1 MRLRPKIT
9 TAFFIVS
16 ATVSLLLAV
25 FMYRFVEARLRED
38 LAQRLADITHVGAH
52 SLDGPEYRELV
63 GKLGE
68 LDDGQTADVEHSPA
82 FKRVYD
88 QLRAIRAAEPKLIR
102 FAYIL
107 APTADPT
114 KPRFVGDADVL
125 DLLAQV
131 AAGSAPADTEISHF
145 AQEYELKDVPL
156 LQKALTDCS
165 TELEPDFVYDDAFK
179 LYSISAYQAL
189 AGPDGQPLR
198 RADGKCLGVLGIDIA
213 DTEVRATLAQA
224 GRLAIEISVGAALLS
239 LIISIAM
246 GTVITRSILALS
258 ATVKRFAE
266 KDFTART
273 KVLGK
278 DEIGQLGENFNA
290 MAGQI
295 EDYSVNLEDT
305 VRRRTAELSAEKAT
319 SERLLLN
326 VLPAPIAERLKH
338 GENLIVDKFDAV
350 TVLFADIVGF
360 TALSSRTTPEK
371 LVTMLNELFTTFDK
385 LAEKHGLE
393 KIKTIGD
400 AYMVVAGIPR
410 PIADHAL
417 AMINFAIDMLA
428 SIQAYSD
435 RTSSGLTIRVGVH
448 TGSVVAGVIGEK
460 KFIYDLWGDTVNT
473 ASRMESH
480 GIAGRV
486 HVSEAT
492 YEQVRDHFDLESR
505 GVIEVKGKGEM
516 TTYLVVGPRA
526 AAERPGALS

>member
-1 MRLRPKIT
+1 M
-9 TAFFIVS
+9 VS

-52 SLDGPEYRELV
+52 SLDGPELRELMGEV
-63 GKLGE
+63 GE
-68 LDDGQTADVEHSPA
+68 LDDGETADVEHSTA

-88 QLRAIRAAEPKLIR
+88 QLRSIRAAEPTLIR

-107 APTADPT
+107 TPTADPD
-114 KPRFVGDADVL
+114 KPRFVADADVL
-125 DLLAQV
+125 DLLAHFSSCKE
-131 AAGSAPADTEISHF
+131 AADTEISHF
-145 AQEYELKDVPL
+145 AQEYEIKGVPL
-156 LQKALTDCS
+156 LHKALTNCTS
-165 TELEPDFVYDDAFK
+165 ELEPDFVYDDVFK

-198 RADGKCLGVLGIDIA
+198 RADGTCLGVLGIDIA
-213 DTEVRATLAQA
+213 DTEVRAALAQA
-224 GRLAIEISVGAALLS
+224 GRLAIEISIGAAILS

-258 ATVKRFAE
+258 ATVKRFAD
-266 KDFTART
+266 KDFSVRT
-273 KVLGK
+273 KVLGN

-295 EDYSVNLEDT
+295 EDYSVNLENT
-305 VRRRTAELSAEKAT
+305 VRRRTAELSEEKAT

-338 GENLIVDKFDAV
+338 GENLIVDKFDDV

-371 LVTMLNELFTTFDK
+371 LVTILNELFSTFDR

-417 AMINFAIDMLA
+417 AMVNFAIDILA
-428 SIQAYSD
+428 AIDAYAV
-435 RTSSGLTIRVGVH
+435 RTSSGLSIRVGVH

-486 HVSEAT
+486 HVSAAT
-492 YEQVRDHFDLESR
+492 YAQVREHFELESR
-505 GVIEVKGKGEM
+505 GAIEVKGKGEM
-516 TTYLVVGPRA
+516 TTYLVVGPRTA
-526 AAERPGALS
+526 ADRPSAPG